1 MTTVTDAWMLR
12 RGDPRIGWWSY
23 TGQRISRGWKMAKL
37 GVAVVRADPELMVYT
52 SLSALF
58 SLMAIGAAIS
68 GSVGLNAVAWDPEC
82 VGEEYYN
89 TDCGSELVYA
99 HLAIWFVFYL
109 LVSVITVFWNAAII
123 ASAYERLSS
132 GTNPSFSY
140 GIGQAMKCL
149 PQILVWGIVAG
160 TVGLFI
166 QILEGLSHSEDS
178 PLPLRFV
185 AGLASFILGIAW
197 WIVTFFVIPI
207 IVLEKAGVL
216 DGMGR
221 SMELFKRT
229 WGEDV
234 TSHIGTGLLMTLCI
248 VLLFLISIPLMTIGE
263 VGVILGVVMLAVGIL
278 FAVLFFSTV
287 DAVNRAS
294 LFYYAKTGEMPPMAA
309 KVGIRF

>member
-1 MTTVTDAWMLR
+1 MTTLPDAWMLR

-166 QILEGLSHSEDS
+166 QILEGLSHSDDS
-178 PLPLRFV
+178 PIPLRIV
-185 AGLASFILGIAW
+185 AGVASFILGVAW
-197 WIVTFFVIPI
+197 WMATFFVIPV

-216 DGMGR
+216 DVPGR
-221 SMELFKRT
+221 SIDLYKRT

-234 TSHIGTGLLMTLCI
+234 VSHIGTGILMSLCI
-248 VLLFLISIPLMTIGE
+248 FLLFLISIPLMLMGE
-263 VGVILGVVMLAVGIL
+263 SPILGMVMLAVGVL

-287 DAVNRAS
+287 EAVNRAS
-294 LFYYAKTGEMPPMAA
+294 LFYYAKTGEIPPMAA

>member
-1 MTTVTDAWMLR
+1 MTTVTDRHRPTGWMLR
-12 RGDPRIGWWSY
+12 RDGRRIGI
-23 TGQRISRGWKMAKL
+23 GERISRGWKITKL
-37 GVAVVRADPELMVYT
+37 GVAVVRADPELIVYT

-68 GSVGLNAVAWDPEC
+68 GSVGLDAVASDPEC
-82 VGEEYYN
+82 VGE
-89 TDCGSELVYA
+89 DCGSELAFA

-185 AGLASFILGIAW
+185 AGLASFMLGVAW
-197 WIVTFFVIPI
+197 WIATFFVIPI
-207 IVLEKAGVL
+207 IVLERAGVL

-248 VLLFLISIPLMTIGE
+248 VILFFISIPLMTIGE
-263 VGVILGVVMLAVGIL
+263 VGVILGVVILAVGIL